1 MPAVAALLSLC
12 FSAGDPQWL
21 ADFAG
26 DIAYRV
32 AVSPDEKLAAVASS
46 VTFQVNNIATGDPV
60 TVPTYFETTDIAF
73 SPDSDKVAVA
83 MGGRGL
89 AVVELSSGT
98 QLWSD
103 SSSAGCRFVAYAPDG
118 KTFASSY
125 MDGTIAVWKKIDPL
139 DFVAPLDGVWSIH
152 RGYMVVSLVGGHTEV
167 AAIVYTIDGGR
178 IISGSEGNPKVVV
191 WNATSG
197 AILKTL
203 TDHTRPIYSVFVSPD
218 GLYFASVG
226 LDAVNIYKLS
236 DYSLHKTIPKAAVSP
251 QGTSFSH
258 DWSKFVMVGRV
269 VQGSPVMEMYS
280 VETGGQVGSYMP
292 TETFAVSYFH
302 TTDAI
307 VTASGLKMLLWD
319 YVPAPPTPSPPPTPA
334 PAIHCDIVTVTQATE
349 CKSGYS
355 LISPDVATR
364 CKDTLCDLL
373 KLYRGYWAHAF
384 MDNTDKLFAG
394 PGHVTGCGVVD
405 KNGVTGSGVL
415 CAPGV

>member
-21 ADFAG
+21 ADFAS
-26 DIAYRV
+26 YVPERV
-32 AVSPDEKLAAVASS
+32 TVSPDDKLAAVGPP
-46 VTFQVNNIATGDPV
+46 FQVNNIATGDPV
-60 TVPTYFETTDIAF
+60 THTVPEYYPVTDIAF

-98 QLWSD
+98 QLWS
-103 SSSAGCRFVAYAPDG
+103 STEECHFVAYAPHG
-118 KTFASSY
+118 RTVAVSY
-125 MDGTIAVWKKIDPL
+125 RDGTIAVWN
-139 DFVAPLDGVWSIH
+139 VH
-152 RGYMVVSLVGGHTEV
+152 NGYMMVPLVGGHTEV

-178 IISGSEGNPKVVV
+178 IISGWDNKVVV
-191 WNATSG
+191 WDATTG

-319 YVPAPPTPSPPPTPA
+319 YVPATPA
-334 PAIHCDIVTVTQATE
+334 PTSICDTVIVTQGMG

-355 LISPDVATR
+355 LISPDVATSCR
-364 CKDTLCDLL
+364 DTLCDLL
-373 KLYRGYWAHAF
+373 NRKWLRWGKVHIGS
-384 MDNTDKLFAG
+384 TDKLFVG
-394 PGHVTGCGVVD
+394 SGYRPGCGVLGW
-405 KNGVTGSGVL
+405 NGVTRLGESL

>member
-21 ADFAG
+21 ADFAS
-26 DIAYRV
+26 YVPERV
-32 AVSPDEKLAAVASS
+32 TVSPDDKLAAVGPP
-46 VTFQVNNIATGDPV
+46 FQVNNIATGDPV
-60 TVPTYFETTDIAF
+60 THTVPEYYPVTDIAF

-98 QLWSD
+98 QLWS
-103 SSSAGCRFVAYAPDG
+103 STEECHFVAYAPHG
-118 KTFASSY
+118 RTVAVSY
-125 MDGTIAVWKKIDPL
+125 RDGTIAVWN
-139 DFVAPLDGVWSIH
+139 VH
-152 RGYMVVSLVGGHTEV
+152 NGYMMVPLVGGHTEV

-178 IISGSEGNPKVVV
+178 IISGWDNKVVV
-191 WNATSG
+191 WDATTG

>member
-319 YVPAPPTPSPPPTPA
+319 YVPATPA
-334 PAIHCDIVTVTQATE
+334 PTSICDTVIVTQGMG

-355 LISPDVATR
+355 LISPDVATSCR
-364 CKDTLCDLL
+364 DTLCDLL
-373 KLYRGYWAHAF
+373 NRKWLRWGKVHIGS
-384 MDNTDKLFAG
+384 TDKLFVG
-394 PGHVTGCGVVD
+394 SGYRPGCGVLGW
-405 KNGVTGSGVL
+405 NGVTRLGESL